1 MRYYRRYSTKF
12 YLSNDIRLNKL
23 QVIWPITRRILFKVK
38 YSEIIQMYNVFKYAF
53 KYRCFFFLFP
63 YFSDC
68 KPDNK
73 VFVKKIA
80 RLTRSFSR
88 NCNVEK

>member
-53 KYRCFFFLFP
+53 KYRCFFFYSLILA
-63 YFSDC
+63 
-68 KPDNK
+68 
-73 VFVKKIA
+73 IA
-80 RLTRSFSR
+80 NQITRYLLKRLHG
-88 NCNVEK
+88 